1 MNRDAIDDIDD
12 RILQLITKDSNIP
25 NNEMSGIIGIPE
37 NEIAA
42 RIRNFSDTRSI
53 ILIVDDDMDSL
64 LPLKRSLERENYK
77 VVEAYSGQEALQ
89 KASAETPDVILLDL
103 MMPGMD
109 GYEVCNRLKKEMN
122 LKNTQII
129 MLTARDDV
137 GDKIRG
143 LDIGADDYVTKPFNL
158 SELKARIKTALR
170 RTRNL

>member
-1 MNRDAIDDIDD
+1 MNRDAIDD
-12 RILQLITKDSNIP
+12 RILQLIKKDSKIS

-42 RIRNFSDTRSI
+42 RIRTFSDTRPI

-77 VVEAYSGQEALQ
+77 VVEAYSGQEALL
-89 KASAETPDVILLDL
+89 KATAETPDVILLDL

-109 GYEVCNRLKKEMN
+109 GYEVCNRLKKEITS
-122 LKNTQII
+122 KNTQII

-137 GDKIRG
+137 GDKVRG
-143 LDIGADDYVTKPFNL
+143 LELGADDYVTKPFNL

-170 RTRNL
+170 RTSNL

>member
-1 MNRDAIDDIDD
+1 MNRDAINDSILELIKKDNNISNKEIS
-12 RILQLITKDSNIP
+12 RIIS
-25 NNEMSGIIGIPE
+25 IPE

-42 RIRNFSDTRSI
+42 RIRNISDTRPK

-77 VVEAYSGQEALQ
+77 VVEAYDGHEGLK
-89 KASAETPDVILLDL
+89 KATSEIPDIILLDL

-109 GYEVCNRLKKEMN
+109 GNEVCNRLKKEIT

-129 MLTARDDV
+129 MLTAKDEVRDKV
-137 GDKIRG
+137 RG
-143 LDIGADDYVTKPFNL
+143 LELGADDYVTKPFNL

>member
-1 MNRDAIDDIDD
+1 MNRDAIDD
-12 RILQLITKDSNIP
+12 RILQLITKDSNIS

-42 RIRNFSDTRSI
+42 RTRNFSDTRSI

-143 LDIGADDYVTKPFNL
+143 LDLGADDYVTKPFNL

>member
-1 MNRDAIDDIDD
+1 MNSDSIDY
-12 RILQLITKDSNIP
+12 RILELIKKDSNIS
-25 NNEMSGIIGIPE
+25 NNEISKIIGVPE

-42 RIRNFSDTRSI
+42 RIRNFSDTRPK
-53 ILIVDDDMDSL
+53 ILIVDDEMDSL

-77 VVEAYSGQEALQ
+77 VVEAYNGQEGLR
-89 KASAETPDVILLDL
+89 KAAAEIPDIILLDL

-109 GYEVCNRLKKEMN
+109 GYEVCNRLKKETA

-129 MLTARDDV
+129 MLTAKDEV
-137 GDKIRG
+137 GDKVRG
-143 LDIGADDYVTKPFNL
+143 LDLGADDYVTKPFNL

>member
-1 MNRDAIDDIDD
+1 MNRDAIDD
-12 RILQLITKDSNIP
+12 RILQLMKKDSIIS
-25 NNEMSGIIGIPE
+25 NNEMSKIIGIPE

-53 ILIVDDDMDSL
+53 ILLVDDDMDSL

-77 VVEAYSGQEALQ
+77 VVEAYNGQEALQ
-89 KASAETPDVILLDL
+89 KATTLTPDVILLDL

-109 GYEVCNRLKKEMN
+109 GYEVCGQLKKEITS
-122 LKNTQII
+122 KNTQII

-137 GDKIRG
+137 VDKVRG
-143 LDIGADDYVTKPFNL
+143 LELGADDYVTKPFNL

-170 RTRNL
+170 RTGNL

>member
-1 MNRDAIDDIDD
+1 MNRDAIDD
-12 RILQLITKDSNIP
+12 RILQLITKDSNIS
-25 NNEMSGIIGIPE
+25 NNEISRIIGIPE

-89 KASAETPDVILLDL
+89 KATAETPDVILLDL

-122 LKNTQII
+122 LKNTRII
-129 MLTARDDV
+129 MLTARDDI

-143 LDIGADDYVTKPFNL
+143 LDLGADDYVTKPFNL

>member
-1 MNRDAIDDIDD
+1 MNRDAIDD
-12 RILQLITKDSNIP
+12 RILQLIKKDSNIS
-25 NNEMSGIIGIPE
+25 NDEMSRIIGIPE

-42 RIRNFSDTRSI
+42 RILNISDTRPI

-77 VVEAYSGQEALQ
+77 VIEAYSGRDALQ
-89 KASAETPDVILLDL
+89 KATAETPDVIILDL

-109 GYEVCNRLKKEMN
+109 GYDVCKRLKTEMTLN
-122 LKNTQII
+122 NTQII

-137 GDKIRG
+137 GDKVRG
-143 LDIGADDYVTKPFNL
+143 LELGADDYVTKPFNL

-170 RTRNL
+170 RTSNL